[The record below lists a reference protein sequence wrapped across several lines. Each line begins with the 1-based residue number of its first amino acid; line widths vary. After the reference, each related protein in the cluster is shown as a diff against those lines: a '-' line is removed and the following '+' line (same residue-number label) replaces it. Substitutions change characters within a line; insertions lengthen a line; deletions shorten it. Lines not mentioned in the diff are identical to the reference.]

1 MRDLESFIAEI
12 ESLAASEQNFAAQ
25 FGEAYQLVR
34 PHEAGFFFDVMPQKK
49 TVPIYARNRAGED
62 EWEAAAIQYHQNLPA
77 ILGVHPESGELVLGD
92 PKPIKTET
100 DNAPEPTKPTGRV
113 RVIRLK
119 R

>member
-49 TVPIYARNRAGED
+49 TVPIYARNR
-62 EWEAAAIQYHQNLPA
+62 
-77 ILGVHPESGELVLGD
+77 LVQRHRG
-92 PKPIKTET
+92 
-100 DNAPEPTKPTGRV
+100 
-113 RVIRLK
+113 K
-119 R
+119 RHAQHRDRRFRSARR